1 MIENEDEPIVAKSR
15 NGKKHFFAPSASP
28 EVESMGSALL
38 NLSFYSFLMF
48 TVPLGVFFIAK
59 DMFVDYNLSDTTRTI
74 LPVILSILSVNIII
88 VLYVVSAFRRDALE
102 RKNKIE

>member
-1 MIENEDEPIVAKSR
+1 MLSYYYENIYFTFRDSKMIENEDEPVVAKSR

-48 TVPLGVFFIAK
+48 TVPLGVFFIG
-59 DMFVDYNLSDTTRTI
+59 
-74 LPVILSILSVNIII
+74 
-88 VLYVVSAFRRDALE
+88 
-102 RKNKIE
+102 NK